1 MSLALLGE
9 WHCSTISK
17 YDTGFRIVRKQRRD
31 FPGGSV
37 DKNTPATAGDMGMI
51 SGSGRFH
58 LCATATKSAVW
69 SPRAATTEPI
79 HCNC

>member
-9 WHCSTISK
+9 WRCNTISK

-37 DKNTPATAGDMGMI
+37 DTNTPATAGDVDMV
-51 SGSGRFH
+51 SGSGSFH
-58 LCATATKSAVW
+58 LCATATKSAV
-69 SPRAATTEPI
+69 
-79 HCNC
+79 